1 MLLLQAMFIKFF
13 KFVIVGLSGLII
25 DFGLTFFCKEKFSVN
40 KYLSNS
46 IGFLF
51 AASSNYFLN
60 RVWTFGSRNLEI
72 IVEFSSFFFVS
83 IIGLLIN
90 NSILWLIHNK
100 VGINFYLAK
109 FGAILITTLWN
120 FFANY
125 YFTFIVQS
133 SIY

>member
-1 MLLLQAMFIKFF
+1 MIFKLVKFI
-13 KFVIVGLSGLII
+13 IVGFSGLFI
-25 DFGLTFFCKEKFSVN
+25 DFGLTFICKEKLSLN

-46 IGFLF
+46 IGFLL

-60 RVWTFGSRNLEI
+60 RIWTFGSKNPEI

-100 VGINFYLAK
+100 MGINFYLAK

-125 YFTFIVQS
+125 FFTFS
-133 SIY
+133 L

>member
-1 MLLLQAMFIKFF
+1 MIIKLI
-13 KFVIVGLSGLII
+13 KFVIVGFSGLII
-25 DFGLTFFCKEKFSVN
+25 DFGLTFICKEKLSLN

-46 IGFLF
+46 IGFLV

-60 RVWTFGSRNLEI
+60 RVWTFESENPEI

-100 VGINFYLAK
+100 IGINFYLAK

-133 SIY
+133 SIC

>member
-1 MLLLQAMFIKFF
+1 MLFKLAKFI
-13 KFVIVGLSGLII
+13 IVGFSGVFI
-25 DFGLTFFCKEKFSVN
+25 DFGLTFLCKEKLTLN

-60 RVWTFGSRNLEI
+60 RLWTFGSKNPEI
-72 IVEFSSFFFVS
+72 IVEFTSFFFIS

-100 VGINFYLAK
+100 MKISFYFSK
-109 FGAILITTLWN
+109 FAAIVITTIWN
-120 FFANY
+120 FLANY
-125 YFTFIVQS
+125 YFTFQM
-133 SIY
+133 

>member
-1 MLLLQAMFIKFF
+1 MIFKLLKFI
-13 KFVIVGLSGLII
+13 IVGFSGLFI
-25 DFGLTFFCKEKFSVN
+25 DFGLTFICKEKLSLN

-46 IGFLF
+46 IGFLL

-60 RVWTFGSRNLEI
+60 RIWTFGSKNPEI

-100 VGINFYLAK
+100 MGINFYLAK

-125 YFTFIVQS
+125 FFTFS
-133 SIY
+133 L

>member
-1 MLLLQAMFIKFF
+1 MIIKLIKF
-13 KFVIVGLSGLII
+13 IVVGFSGLII
-25 DFGLTFFCKEKFSVN
+25 DFGITFLCKEKVLLN
-40 KYLSNS
+40 KYISNS
-46 IGFLF
+46 IGFTI
-51 AASSNYFLN
+51 AASSNYVFN
-60 RVWTFGSRNLEI
+60 RIWTFSSNNPEVLI
-72 IVEFSSFFFVS
+72 EFSSFFFVS

-100 VGINFYLAK
+100 MGINFYLAK

-133 SIY
+133 SIC

>member
-1 MLLLQAMFIKFF
+1 MIFKLVKFT
-13 KFVIVGLSGLII
+13 IVGFSGLFV
-25 DFGLTFFCKEKFSVN
+25 DFGLTFICKEKLGLN

-46 IGFLF
+46 IGFLL
-51 AASSNYFLN
+51 AVSSNYFLN
-60 RVWTFGSRNLEI
+60 RALTFGSKNPEI

-100 VGINFYLAK
+100 MEINFYLAK
-109 FGAILITTLWN
+109 FGAILVTTIWN

-125 YFTFIVQS
+125 FFTFQG
-133 SIY
+133 

>member
-1 MLLLQAMFIKFF
+1 MIF
-13 KFVIVGLSGLII
+13 KFLKFVVVGFSGLII
-25 DFGLTFFCKEKFSVN
+25 DFGITFLCKEKVLLN

-46 IGFLF
+46 IGFTI
-51 AASSNYFLN
+51 AASSNYIFN
-60 RVWTFGSRNLEI
+60 RIWTFSSNNPEVLI
-72 IVEFSSFFFVS
+72 EFSSFLLVS

-100 VGINFYLAK
+100 MGINFYLAK

-125 YFTFIVQS
+125 YFTFMVQS

>member
-1 MLLLQAMFIKFF
+1 M
-13 KFVIVGLSGLII
+13 
-25 DFGLTFFCKEKFSVN
+25 CKEKLTLN

-60 RVWTFGSRNLEI
+60 RLWTFGSKNPEI
-72 IVEFSSFFFVS
+72 IVEFTSFFFIS

-100 VGINFYLAK
+100 MKISFYFSK
-109 FGAILITTLWN
+109 FAAIVITTIWN
-120 FFANY
+120 FLANY
-125 YFTFIVQS
+125 YFTFQM
-133 SIY
+133 

>member
-1 MLLLQAMFIKFF
+1 MIFKLIKFI
-13 KFVIVGLSGLII
+13 IVGFSGLLI
-25 DFGLTFFCKEKFSVN
+25 DFGLTFVCKENLSLN

-46 IGFLF
+46 IGFLL

-60 RVWTFGSRNLEI
+60 RVWTFGTRNPEI

-100 VGINFYLAK
+100 IGVNFYLAK

-125 YFTFIVQS
+125 YFTFQM
-133 SIY
+133 

>member
-1 MLLLQAMFIKFF
+1 MIFKLF
-13 KFVIVGLSGLII
+13 KFIIVGFSGLFI
-25 DFGLTFFCKEKFSVN
+25 DFGLTFVCKEKLSLN

-46 IGFLF
+46 IGFLL

-60 RVWTFGSRNLEI
+60 RAWTFGSKNPEI

-100 VGINFYLAK
+100 MSINFYSAK

-125 YFTFIVQS
+125 YFTFHF
-133 SIY
+133 YCAK

>member
-1 MLLLQAMFIKFF
+1 MIFKLLKFI
-13 KFVIVGLSGLII
+13 IVGFSGLFI
-25 DFGLTFFCKEKFSVN
+25 DFGLTFICKEKLSLN

-46 IGFLF
+46 IGFLL

-60 RVWTFGSRNLEI
+60 RIWTFGSKNPEI

-100 VGINFYLAK
+100 MGINFYLAK
-109 FGAILITTLWN
+109 FGAILITSLWN

-125 YFTFIVQS
+125 YFIFQM
-133 SIY
+133 

>member
-1 MLLLQAMFIKFF
+1 MIFKLF
-13 KFVIVGLSGLII
+13 KFIIVGSSGLLI
-25 DFGLTFFCKEKFSVN
+25 DFGLTFVCKERLSLN

-46 IGFLF
+46 IGFLL

-60 RVWTFGSRNLEI
+60 RVWAFRSNNPEI
-72 IVEFSSFFFVS
+72 IVEFASFFFVS

-100 VGINFYLAK
+100 MGINFYLAK
-109 FGAILITTLWN
+109 FGAILVTTLWN

-125 YFTFIVQS
+125 YFTFHF
-133 SIY
+133 YCAK

>member
-1 MLLLQAMFIKFF
+1 MIFKLF
-13 KFVIVGLSGLII
+13 KFIIVGFFGLLI
-25 DFGLTFFCKEKFSVN
+25 DFGLTVICKEKLSLN

-46 IGFLF
+46 IGFLL
-51 AASSNYFLN
+51 AVSSNYFLN
-60 RVWTFGSRNLEI
+60 RVWTFGSKNPEI

-100 VGINFYLAK
+100 MGINFYLAK
-109 FGAILITTLWN
+109 FGAILVTTFWN

-125 YFTFIVQS
+125 FFTFQV
-133 SIY
+133 

>member
-1 MLLLQAMFIKFF
+1 MIFKLVKFI
-13 KFVIVGLSGLII
+13 IVGFSGLFI
-25 DFGLTFFCKEKFSVN
+25 DFGLTFFCKEKLSLN

-46 IGFLF
+46 IGFLL

-60 RVWTFGSRNLEI
+60 RVWTFGSKNPEI

-83 IIGLLIN
+83 MIGLLIN

-100 VGINFYLAK
+100 IDLNFYLAK
-109 FGAILITTLWN
+109 FGAIVITTLWN

-125 YFTFIVQS
+125 FFTF
-133 SIY
+133 

>member
-1 MLLLQAMFIKFF
+1 MIF
-13 KFVIVGLSGLII
+13 KFLKFIIVGFSGLII
-25 DFGLTFFCKEKFSVN
+25 DFGLTFVCKEKLSFN

-46 IGFLF
+46 IGFLL

-60 RVWTFGSRNLEI
+60 RVWTFGSNNPEI

-83 IIGLLIN
+83 IIGLSIN

-100 VGINFYLAK
+100 MGINFYLAK
-109 FGAILITTLWN
+109 FGAILVTTLWN

-125 YFTFIVQS
+125 YFTFQM
-133 SIY
+133 